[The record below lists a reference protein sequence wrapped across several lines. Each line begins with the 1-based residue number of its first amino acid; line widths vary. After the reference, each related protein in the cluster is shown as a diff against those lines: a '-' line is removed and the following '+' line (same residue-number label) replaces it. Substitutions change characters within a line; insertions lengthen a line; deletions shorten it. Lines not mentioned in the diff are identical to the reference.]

1 MKGRLPRCARNDEK
15 IRKQIDALPSVA
27 RNDEKKRG
35 AERHRRLGCEPA
47 LLRVQPG
54 KALAYNEQRSES
66 PYTLTQGRQGRQGTE
81 HIL

>member
-1 MKGRLPRCARNDEK
+1 MTDKRKG
-15 IRKQIDALPSVA
+15 QIAALPSVA

-35 AERHRRLGCEPA
+35 AERHRRLGCEF
-47 LLRVQPG
+47 QPG